1 MKMTWLHRIAMTVAL
16 TLGIQAPTVL
26 AADLQTVNFVD
37 VNQYLGKWY
46 EIARLPQI
54 FQPGC
59 TAVTAEYS
67 LNDDGSVKVF
77 NFCRILDP
85 ENGFPISI
93 TGKAVPSDETN
104 SKLDVSF
111 FNGLTNGKYWILELD
126 SNYQWA
132 LVGDPDRVSLYVLSR
147 APTLDEGIYQTLLK
161 AAVEKHGYDI
171 SRLIRTKQFA
181 D

>member
-1 MKMTWLHRIAMTVAL
+1 MKKTWLTRFAMAAAL
-16 TLGIQAPTVL
+16 TLGSQAPAVFG
-26 AADLQTVNFVD
+26 AELQTVSFVD

-67 LNDDGSVKVF
+67 LNEDGSVKVF

-93 TGKAVPSDETN
+93 TGSAVPVDESN
-104 SKLDVSF
+104 SKLEVAF
-111 FNGLTNGKYWILELD
+111 FNGLSKGNYWILELD
-126 SNYQWA
+126 PDYQWA
-132 LVGDPDRVSLYVLSR
+132 LVGDPDRISLYVLSR
-147 APTLDEGIYQTLLK
+147 KHTLDEGIYQDLLK

-171 SRLIRTKQFA
+171 SRLIRTKQFK

>member
-1 MKMTWLHRIAMTVAL
+1 MKMTRLRQAVMAAALVLGTQVSTAM
-16 TLGIQAPTVL
+16 
-26 AADLQTVNFVD
+26 AADLQTVSFVD

-46 EIARLPQI
+46 EIARLPQV

-85 ENGFPISI
+85 VRGFPISI
-93 TGKAVPSDETN
+93 TGKALPVDETN
-104 SKLDVSF
+104 SKLDVTF
-111 FNGLTNGKYWILELD
+111 FNGLAQGKYWVLELD
-126 SNYQWA
+126 ANYQWA

-147 APTLDEGIYQTLLK
+147 TPTLDEGIYQELLK

-171 SRLIRTKQFA
+171 SRLIKTRQPQN
-181 D
+181 

>member
-1 MKMTWLHRIAMTVAL
+1 MKMTRLRQAVMAAALFLGTQVSSAM
-16 TLGIQAPTVL
+16 
-26 AADLQTVNFVD
+26 AAELQTVSFVD

-46 EIARLPQI
+46 EIARLPQL

-85 ENGFPISI
+85 VRGFPISI
-93 TGKAVPSDETN
+93 TGKALPVDETN
-104 SKLDVSF
+104 SKLDVTF
-111 FNGLTNGKYWILELD
+111 FNGLAQGKYWVLELD
-126 SNYQWA
+126 ANYQWA
-132 LVGDPDRVSLYVLSR
+132 LVGDPDRASLYVLSR
-147 APTLDEGIYQTLLK
+147 TPTLDEGIYQELLK

-171 SRLIRTKQFA
+171 SRLIKTRQPH

>member
-1 MKMTWLHRIAMTVAL
+1 MKLTWFSRLAFAAAL
-16 TLGIQAPTVL
+16 TFGAQASTAS
-26 AADLQTVNFVD
+26 AAELQTVPFVD

-85 ENGFPISI
+85 ERGFPISI
-93 TGKAVPSDETN
+93 TGKAVPVDETN

-126 SNYQWA
+126 ENYQWA
-132 LVGDPDRVSLYVLSR
+132 LVGDPARVSLYVLSR
-147 APTLDEGIYQTLLK
+147 TPTLDDAVYQDLLQ

-171 SRLIRTKQFA
+171 SRLIKTKQFR